1 LTTAKINGVDPYKW
15 AKFTLER
22 IAAGWPNRDL
32 DALMP
37 WNYQA
42 QT

>member
-1 LTTAKINGVDPYKW
+1 MNGVDPYAW
-15 AKFTLER
+15 LNLILEPL
-22 IAAGWPNRDL
+22 AAGWPNRDL

-42 QT
+42 QI